1 VSSCA
6 LQTDALSGT
15 LAELDNATLQNLE
28 DLKALGR
35 KLLNDPVSER
45 NFLTGKIT
53 PIPNAGSNR
62 DALHRYCMYK
72 GLGFTIQQHPFSSIL
87 YLSSGF
93 RVSFKQ
99 LYIPQAAVRQVQGSG
114 FRLQQQPC
122 TSIYLCFLQIS
133 FNQTDFLFS

>member
-62 DALHRYCMYK
+62 DALHR
-72 GLGFTIQQHPFSSIL
+72 FARW
-87 YLSSGF
+87 LSEERKARKANS
-93 RVSFKQ
+93 
-99 LYIPQAAVRQVQGSG
+99 PAA
-114 FRLQQQPC
+114 
-122 TSIYLCFLQIS
+122 
-133 FNQTDFLFS
+133 

>member
-15 LAELDNATLQNLE
+15 LTQLDNATPKNLE
-28 DLKALGR
+28 DLQAFGE
-35 KLLNDPVSER
+35 KLLNCRVSDR

-53 PIPNAGSNR
+53 PIPGAGTNR

-93 RVSFKQ
+93 RVSFKP
-99 LYIPQAAVRQVQGSG
+99 LYIPQAAVRQV
-114 FRLQQQPC
+114 
-122 TSIYLCFLQIS
+122 
-133 FNQTDFLFS
+133 